1 MYAMNTKRYK
11 TEDGDGIN
19 RKKNENNKSYKTA
32 KELKLPDIRSQK
44 YCSEWSFFS
53 VSETITGI

>member
-19 RKKNENNKSYKTA
+19 RKKMKIIKVIKQPKN
-32 KELKLPDIRSQK
+32 
-44 YCSEWSFFS
+44 
-53 VSETITGI
+53 